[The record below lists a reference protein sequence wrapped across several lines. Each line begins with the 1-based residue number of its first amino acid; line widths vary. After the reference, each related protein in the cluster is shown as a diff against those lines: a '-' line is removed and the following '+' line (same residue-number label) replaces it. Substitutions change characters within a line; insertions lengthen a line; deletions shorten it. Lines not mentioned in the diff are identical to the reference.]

1 MRPSQHQG
9 IFDPTTDT
17 LAVVGLIPQTGM
29 PPIYFSRSREV
40 LYDALQNEKT
50 FIFNKFGPQRLDLC
64 RPNMHW

>member
-1 MRPSQHQG
+1 MSEPK
-9 IFDPTTDT
+9 DT
-17 LAVVGLIPQTGM
+17 VPPQTPVPVYLIPQTGM